1 MITETAG
8 AALMTE
14 RRFLTPAEAATI
26 LRVSTDTV
34 LRLISAGTLPAIRV
48 SPRLIRIPTP
58 AFEAYQAGRTP
69 NRRRV
74 VRRRRST
81 EVTLGAR
88 ERVADPQ
95 PA

>member
-1 MITETAG
+1 MN
-8 AALMTE
+8 E
-14 RRFLTPAEAATI
+14 RRFLTPAEAATV

-69 NRRRV
+69 KRRRV
-74 VRRRRST
+74 VTRPAAS
-81 EVTLGAR
+81 EPSLGAG
-88 ERVADPQ
+88 ERIPDRQ
-95 PA
+95 PV